1 MDPRRNYYRDLLS
14 KVSDDQEKLKAN
26 YRVIVRRTHS
36 DANHGNEDFR
46 HLFQAA
52 VEAWEVLRDPERRAQ
67 YEAARHDWLSG
78 QNALMCAGCGEGIR
92 PRSERR
98 KQQCP
103 LCKTIVDVE
112 TLHTERD
119 NGPSAFQPVF
129 ESGSRLGERIIDVTE
144 EEAER
149 LGRELIQRGAELLT
163 EKMFNGFDVL
173 RTKIRKRRNHDV
185 G

>member
-36 DANHGNEDFR
+36 DANQGNDEYR

-52 VEAWEVLRDPERRAQ
+52 VEAWEILRYPERRAQ
-67 YEAARHDWLSG
+67 WESERRDWLLS
-78 QNALMCAGCGEGIR
+78 QNAVMCAGCGEGIR
-92 PRSERR
+92 PRTEKR

-103 LCKTIVDVE
+103 LCKAIVEIESSPENHDS
-112 TLHTERD
+112 
-119 NGPSAFQPVF
+119 GPSVFQPVF
-129 ESGSRLGERIIDVTE
+129 ESGTRLGERIIDATE

-163 EKMFNGFDVL
+163 QKMFSGFDML
-173 RTKIRKRRNHDV
+173 RVTIRRRRNHNED
-185 G
+185 